1 MKNLKV
7 LRQKAKMTQQQV
19 SELLN
24 TSRVNYNR
32 YELGTS
38 EPDIEML
45 KRLSKVF
52 NVSIDFLVDNQNEF
66 TIDLS
71 NLSNTKKELILTKI
85 NPILEATEFECFEMY
100 QQMIEQQTR
109 FEQFMKENKSVI
121 EEYEEMQ
128 RKSDK
133 ALYNKLKKLSREQKL
148 QKEDEEW
155 MS

>member
-71 NLSNTKKELILTKI
+71 NLSNTKKELI
-85 NPILEATEFECFEMY
+85 F
-100 QQMIEQQTR
+100 
-109 FEQFMKENKSVI
+109 S
-121 EEYEEMQ
+121 
-128 RKSDK
+128 
-133 ALYNKLKKLSREQKL
+133 ALCRYKK
-148 QKEDEEW
+148 
-155 MS
+155 